1 VTDKPRAPQ
10 ILDQHGNVME
20 RRRPVSHAL
29 AGGPFGGQNLPYD
42 AADMYGEHLGAWQPY
57 LWSPDAER
65 NIYRDRIVSRV
76 RDVARNDGWASGG
89 LTRILDSAI
98 GANFRPLAKPD
109 YRALANATGIKA
121 FDAKW
126 AKEFGSV
133 AESNY
138 RTWALDPG
146 RWCDAQRAMTL
157 PQIYYVGFRHKLL
170 DGDAVAHL
178 PYLLNR
184 IGSGRARY
192 ATCVQLIDPD
202 RLSNPQMQFDQQ
214 AMRGGVKVDDW
225 GVATGY
231 YIRCAHQGD
240 WFSAQKSVTWD
251 LIERETEWGRPVII
265 HDFDHE
271 RAGQH
276 RGGTGILAPVL
287 QRLKML
293 VKYDGTELD
302 SAVVNAMFA
311 AFIEAPFDHQF
322 VEQALGDDVSELRG
336 YQDLRKDFHDE
347 RRIMLGGVRMPT
359 LFPGEKIG
367 TVAATRPATNFRDFE
382 AAVLRNI
389 ASGMGLSAQQL
400 SQDWSDVNYSSARA
414 ALLEAWKTLSRRRA
428 DFAVGFSGPIYGAF
442 LEESMEVDEYP
453 LPAGA
458 PDFMEFR
465 GAYGN
470 ANWIGPARGWV
481 DPVAEKQGAVLGL
494 DAGFDTLEAQ
504 CAEQG
509 QDYIEVLDQRQEER
523 QAFIERNLPFP
534 VWQGDKNQA
543 SVDAMQASKKPQ
555 AA

>member
-1 VTDKPRAPQ
+1 VTAGPR
-10 ILDQHGNVME
+10 ILDHRGNVLQ
-20 RRRPVSHAL
+20 RRVPPTRAL
-29 AGGPFGGQNLPYD
+29 AGGVNNPNRPYD
-42 AADMYGEHLGAWQPY
+42 AADITGEHMATWQPY
-57 LWSPDAER
+57 LWSPDGER

-98 GANFRPLAKPD
+98 GANFRPLSKPD
-109 YRALANATGIKA
+109 YRALAASTGIKG
-121 FDAKW
+121 FDAQW

-133 AESNY
+133 AESYY
-138 RTWALDPG
+138 RTWTMDPG
-146 RWCDAQRAMTL
+146 RWCDAQRAMTM

-178 PYLLNR
+178 PWLPDR
-184 IGSGRARY
+184 IGMGRARY
-192 ATCVQLIDPD
+192 ATTVQLIDPD

-214 AMRGGVKVDDW
+214 TMRGGVKVDDW

-231 YIRCAHQGD
+231 FIRRAHQGD
-240 WFSAQKSVTWD
+240 WFSAGKSVEWD
-251 LIERETEWGRPVII
+251 LIPRETDWGRPVII

-302 SAVVNAMFA
+302 AAIVNAMFA
-311 AFIEAPFDHQF
+311 AFIESPFDNSF
-322 VEQALGDDVSELRG
+322 VEQALGDDVEDLKG
-336 YQDLRKDFHDE
+336 YQSLRADFHEE
-347 RRIMLGGVRMPT
+347 RRLMLGGVRMPT

-367 TVAATRPATNFRDFE
+367 TVEASRPAGNFPAFE
-382 AAVLRNI
+382 AAMLRNV

-414 ALLEAWKTLSRRRA
+414 ALLEAWKTLTRRRI

-442 LEESMEVDEYP
+442 LEESMEVDDYP

-458 PDFMEFR
+458 PEYMEFR

-470 ANWIGPARGWV
+470 CRWIGPPRGWV

-494 DAGFDTLEAQ
+494 DAGFDTLEDQ

-509 QDYIEVLDQRQEER
+509 TDYIEVLDQRQEER
-523 QAFIERNLPFP
+523 KAFADRDLPFP
-534 VWQGDKNQA
+534 VWQGTPSTTAGKDATQA
-543 SVDAMQASKKPQ
+543 SQKPQ
-555 AA
+555 AQ